1 MVCLYLGYFL
11 VTQAMMLD
19 NGSDL
24 TKTIYRKRK
33 QENLYTIVLFW
44 ILLFVT

>member
-24 TKTIYRKRK
+24 TKTTEKENRRIYIR
-33 QENLYTIVLFW
+33 
-44 ILLFVT
+44 